1 VTRIR
6 VLVVDDSVVI
16 RRLVSDVLS
25 GDPGI
30 EVVGTAP
37 NGKLALT
44 KLAQLAPDLLT
55 MDVEMPEMDG
65 ISAVRAMRASG
76 SRLPVIMFS
85 TLTERGATSTLDALE
100 AGASDYVTKPAN
112 VGSVAQAMDQ
122 VRAQLIPKIKALLP
136 RGGTGTPSPVGAAAR
151 PPAPGARAGA
161 PASPAATTAAGPPAG
176 DAAARAGRPATQSTA
191 PRVRRD
197 APFRLLA
204 VGCSTGGPEALSRFL
219 SGFPADLP
227 VPVVVVQHMPPVFT
241 RQFAAR
247 LDRQHKVRV
256 LESAGGETL
265 EPGTVYIA
273 PGDYH
278 LEVQSRGTA
287 VVTRLQQG
295 PPENFCRPAVD
306 VLFRSAAAVFGGDVL
321 GVVLTGMGSDGRRG
335 SEQLV
340 ARGSS
345 VLAQDEAT
353 SVVWGMPGAVTQAGL
368 AHAVLPLGEIAN
380 HLISRTAGGRG
391 AKSMEVTR

>member
-1 VTRIR
+1 VSRIR
-6 VLVVDDSVVI
+6 VLIVDDSVVI

-25 GDPGI
+25 GDPAL

-55 MDVEMPEMDG
+55 MDIEMPEMDG
-65 ISAVRAMRASG
+65 IAAVRAMRASG

-85 TLTERGATSTLDALE
+85 TLTERGAAATLDALE

-112 VGSVAQAMDQ
+112 VGSVAQSMDQ
-122 VRAQLIPKIKALLP
+122 VRSQLIPKIKALLP
-136 RGGTGTPSPVGAAAR
+136 RGGTGLPGPVGLTR
-151 PPAPGARAGA
+151 P
-161 PASPAATTAAGPPAG
+161 
-176 DAAARAGRPATQSTA
+176 GRPAPVSRLDAARVAAPAAAAMARPGRTA
-191 PRVRRD
+191 SAETVSRVRRD
-197 APFRLLA
+197 SPFRLLA
-204 VGCSTGGPEALSRFL
+204 IGCSTGGPEALSRLL

-256 LESAGGETL
+256 VEAAGGETL

-273 PGDYH
+273 PGDFH
-278 LEVQSRGTA
+278 LELQQRGAA

-306 VLFRSAAAVFGGDVL
+306 VLFRSAATVYGGDVL
-321 GVVLTGMGSDGRRG
+321 GVVLTGMGADGRRG

-345 VLAQDEAT
+345 VIVQDEAT
-353 SVVWGMPGAVTQAGL
+353 SVVWGMPGAVAGAGL
-368 AHAVLPLGEIAN
+368 AEEVLALDDLGPAT
-380 HLISRTAGGRG
+380 LQRLSAYRG
-391 AKSMEVTR
+391 AGRVPALSARGSQ

>member
-1 VTRIR
+1 VSRIR
-6 VLVVDDSVVI
+6 VLIVDDSVVI

-25 GDPGI
+25 GDPAL

-55 MDVEMPEMDG
+55 MDIEMPEMDG
-65 ISAVRAMRASG
+65 IAAVRAMRASG

-85 TLTERGATSTLDALE
+85 TLTERGAAATLDALE

-112 VGSVAQAMDQ
+112 VGSVAQSMDQ
-122 VRAQLIPKIKALLP
+122 VRSQLIPKIKALLP
-136 RGGTGTPSPVGAAAR
+136 RGGTGLPGPVGLTR
-151 PPAPGARAGA
+151 P
-161 PASPAATTAAGPPAG
+161 
-176 DAAARAGRPATQSTA
+176 GRPAPVSRLDAARVAAPAAAAMARPGRTA
-191 PRVRRD
+191 SAETVSRVRRD
-197 APFRLLA
+197 SPFRLLA
-204 VGCSTGGPEALSRFL
+204 IGCSTGGPEALSRLL
-219 SGFPADLP
+219 SGFRADLP

-256 LESAGGETL
+256 VEAAGGETL

-273 PGDYH
+273 PGDFH
-278 LEVQSRGTA
+278 LELQQRGAA

-306 VLFRSAAAVFGGDVL
+306 VLFRSAATVYGGDVL
-321 GVVLTGMGSDGRRG
+321 GVVLTGMGADGRRG

-345 VLAQDEAT
+345 VIVQDEAT
-353 SVVWGMPGAVTQAGL
+353 SVVWGMPGAVAGAGL
-368 AHAVLPLGEIAN
+368 AEEVLALDDLGPAT
-380 HLISRTAGGRG
+380 LQRLSAYRG
-391 AKSMEVTR
+391 AGRVPALSARGSQ

>member
-1 VTRIR
+1 VSRIR
-6 VLVVDDSVVI
+6 VLIVDDSVVI

-25 GDPGI
+25 GDPAL

-55 MDVEMPEMDG
+55 MDIEMPEMDG
-65 ISAVRAMRASG
+65 IAAVRAMRASG

-85 TLTERGATSTLDALE
+85 TLTERGAAATLDALE

-112 VGSVAQAMDQ
+112 VGSVAQSMDQ
-122 VRAQLIPKIKALLP
+122 VRSQLLPKIKALLP
-136 RGGTGTPSPVGAAAR
+136 RGGTGLPGPVGPTR
-151 PPAPGARAGA
+151 P
-161 PASPAATTAAGPPAG
+161 
-176 DAAARAGRPATQSTA
+176 GRPAPVSRLDAARVAAPAAAAMARPGRTA
-191 PRVRRD
+191 SAETVSRVRRD
-197 APFRLLA
+197 SPFRLLA
-204 VGCSTGGPEALSRFL
+204 IGCSTGGPAALSRLL

-256 LESAGGETL
+256 VEAAGGETL

-273 PGDYH
+273 PGDFH
-278 LEVQSRGTA
+278 LELQQRGAA

-306 VLFRSAAAVFGGDVL
+306 VLFRSAATVYGGDVL
-321 GVVLTGMGSDGRRG
+321 GVVLTGMGADGRRG

-345 VLAQDEAT
+345 VIVQDEAT
-353 SVVWGMPGAVTQAGL
+353 SVVWGMPGAVAGAGL
-368 AHAVLPLGEIAN
+368 AEEVLALDDLGPAT
-380 HLISRTAGGRG
+380 LQRLSAYRG
-391 AKSMEVTR
+391 AGRVPALSARGSQ